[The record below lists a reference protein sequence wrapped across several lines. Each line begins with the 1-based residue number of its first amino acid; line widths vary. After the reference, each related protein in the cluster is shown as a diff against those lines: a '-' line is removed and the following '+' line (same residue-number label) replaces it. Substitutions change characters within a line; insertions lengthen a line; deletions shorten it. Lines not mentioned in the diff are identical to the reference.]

1 MKKTLA
7 AILAFSMV
15 LSISSCNKSD
25 NSDVSESEITSSV
38 TDETNAEESENNET
52 ESDTESESETEGA
65 ETEAKPQ
72 IDESKLSYD
81 FSGLDSGKCM
91 TMLTSGKY
99 HVLIKYVIMGESM
112 YQDLYFCDGSMLMT
126 TDYMGTAYTMLYK
139 DKTQYTIFEDI
150 YYTTPAGELFGSGD
164 MFEKFAYYE
173 SGTTE
178 LEGVTYKYDEYYQET
193 TQALTKVLM
202 KEDNTVFAFVSG
214 EQVMYIEKYDQDFD
228 PAQVIALSEN
238 AKEVSAEEFN
248 TQLMNKLAGETAAES
263 ENADENSADTENEAD
278 MEAES

>member
-7 AILAFSMV
+7 AILAFSMI
-15 LSISSCNKSD
+15 LSVSSCNKSD
-25 NSDVSESEITSSV
+25 KNEVSESESTSSV
-38 TDETNAEESENNET
+38 TDESSAEGSEDSET
-52 ESDTESESETEGA
+52 ESDTESDTETDSETEA
-65 ETEAKPQ
+65 EPK

-81 FSGLDSGKCM
+81 FSGLDSGECM

-112 YQDLYFCDGSMLMT
+112 YQDLYFGDGSMLMT

-139 DKTQYTIFEDI
+139 DKIQYTIFEDI

-202 KEDNTVFAFVSG
+202 KEDNTVFAFMSG
-214 EQVMYIEKYDQDFD
+214 DQVMYIEKYDQDFD

-248 TQLMNKLAGETAAES
+248 TQLMNKLAGNTEAASETPEEAPAEG
-263 ENADENSADTENEAD
+263 DEEIKEQDE
-278 MEAES
+278 